1 MFRQDGNF
9 SVCVWQD
16 TRPVTFMSL
25 CHNPAHTTL
34 VSRRR
39 VDGSIMNVEC
49 PVYIRDYNMYMG
61 GVNRED
67 QLRKYYHV
75 ADLRKELQ
83 TRGVQTQ
90 GMLKPQL
97 LLTLTN
103 ILQGAQRVPTLLT
116 LYPTQSLSSINLL
129 KYEVLDCEP
138 LHDLKGHLFNLLPEI
153 PNLLPLP
160 LGSEC
165 QQLDTTLPKQNV
177 SGAFLRVAAFKLLIK
192 LQNHSAHVDKFLL
205 ALVNTVVRISEL
217 IYLFDLKR
225 TPKTILQL
233 YNVTWYHH
241 ELFCHFLSNPKHQ
254 SRSHF
259 L

>member
-1 MFRQDGNF
+1 MWGGGCRDNMI
-9 SVCVWQD
+9 VD
-16 TRPVTFMSL
+16 L
-25 CHNPAHTTL
+25 AHTFYHTWRSLSDIQTL
-34 VSRRR
+34 ILPCQFGITS
-39 VDGSIMNVEC
+39 GCLKPLEKLN
-49 PVYIRDYNMYMG
+49 
-61 GVNRED
+61 
-67 QLRKYYHV
+67 V

-103 ILQGAQRVPTLLT
+103 ILHGAQRVPTLLT

-129 KYEVLDCEP
+129 KNEVLDCEP

-153 PNLLPLP
+153 RNLLPLP

-177 SGAFLRVAAFKLLIK
+177 SGAFLRVAAIKRLIK

-241 ELFCHFLSNPKHQ
+241 ELFRHFLSNHKHQ

-259 L
+259 FKFTYMT